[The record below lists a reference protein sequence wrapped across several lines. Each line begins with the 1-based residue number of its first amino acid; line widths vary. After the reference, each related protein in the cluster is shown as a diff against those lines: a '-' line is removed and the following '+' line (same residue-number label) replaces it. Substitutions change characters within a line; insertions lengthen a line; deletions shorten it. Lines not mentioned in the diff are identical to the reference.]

1 MKLHYCIFLYI
12 SIIIIQ
18 FGCKSNSNITVYKI
32 KKYTA
37 PNKEEIIS
45 QKNNAALL
53 NWVAPNSWI
62 EKPPTDF
69 RIASYNIISEVHQEV
84 IDVSITMFPG
94 DAGGIEQNINRWRR
108 QLNLSPQTIDKII
121 NNAKKQSNMLGD
133 YFIYYLKNKNTKKSI
148 VGAIIPYSEQSSSIS
163 QTIFIKM
170 NGSDIVL
177 KELEYEFELF
187 CKSVHWVN

>member
-1 MKLHYCIFLYI
+1 M
-12 SIIIIQ
+12 
-18 FGCKSNSNITVYKI
+18 
-32 KKYTA
+32 
-37 PNKEEIIS
+37 
-45 QKNNAALL
+45 
-53 NWVAPNSWI
+53 
-62 EKPPTDF
+62 
-69 RIASYNIISEVHQEV
+69 HQEV

-148 VGAIIPYSEQSSSIS
+148 IGAIIPYSERPSFIS